1 MRSDAVGTTSWAR
14 PDITHGEGEEE
25 VTKME
30 INWSE
35 TATGWKRLVPA
46 GVLAALFVLGLATP
60 GAARPRVNVTIVPD
74 GTARITFGA
83 GTDAAETFEIR
94 GGALTVEPRV
104 SGDQTVTVEFGGQ
117 IYTGRIDLPESGQVQ
132 LIFDP
137 GAPQVLTVYAV
148 ALEEVTVSAERV
160 EANLQKVPIAVTAL
174 TSRDL
179 EERRILNIQQVSY
192 ETPNLWMEKN
202 TGTSSGSRA
211 AIRGIGEDE
220 SFFTSDTPVGIYID
234 DVYIPRQT
242 GAQFDLF
249 DVERIEVL
257 RGPQGTLYGRNT
269 SAGAIKIVTRQPGTR
284 PAFSVEGVFGSYA
297 QADVRGSATVPLA
310 GARASL
316 QLAGMRRGHRGYDI
330 NVVDGR
336 RVNDQDVRGGRAAI
350 RLMPSSSFNLL
361 VSGDYVEER
370 STPGYALGLVP
381 QPPLVNGVGMGPQD
395 LRQQVD
401 GDRDVH
407 TLASDLTNPL
417 NTILQRGLSATASYA
432 LGADIV
438 LKSVTAYRNL
448 YNLLLLDADGQVGN
462 NTFPQGTP
470 AASLPI
476 FHLFQ
481 DQSQR
486 QWSQEL
492 QLSGSIGSRVRM
504 IGGYFYFHERNAQ
517 ITENLI
523 FRASRGGNFT
533 DVSLETDSHA
543 VYGSVSLQPVP
554 QLSVTVGSRY
564 TRDTKDYAHR
574 LLQPSGAPALACV
587 GPTGAFLASSACPA
601 SAPPDARLVPVERF
615 LKPTFDGF
623 TPRFAVDYAVTPDH
637 VVYASASRG
646 FKSGAFDGRNTTPA
660 AILVLEPI
668 APETLWSYEGGLKS
682 DWFRNRVRVNV
693 AAFYNT
699 WNDLQG
705 SGTDQSGNFRRFSI
719 GDVSTKGVEI
729 ESRAVPVRG
738 LELTGQLSVLRT
750 AFSRVNFN
758 QAVDC
763 APFGTQN
770 KKLELKYSPHQS
782 FSLGARYTLPGAVA
796 GGTWSLSGTVSGK
809 TKFFHTACNAE
820 AGSED
825 GYVLGDLAISYETLR
840 GAVRI
845 TAAIENLWDEQYKIG
860 SFTFGAPLR
869 FQSVFLNPPR
879 RATVSVRYALR

>member
-1 MRSDAVGTTSWAR
+1 MDTARDTRRPSGGRWGRAVPGFVLSALVAVG
-14 PDITHGEGEEE
+14 
-25 VTKME
+25 
-30 INWSE
+30 
-35 TATGWKRLVPA
+35 
-46 GVLAALFVLGLATP
+46 FATP
-60 GAARPRVNVTIVPD
+60 AAARPRVNVTIVPI
-74 GTARITFGA
+74 GLARVTFAA
-83 GTDAAETFEIR
+83 GTDAAETYEIR
-94 GGALTVEPRV
+94 GGARTVEPRA
-104 SGDQTVTVEFGGQ
+104 SGLQTVTVEFGGQ
-117 IYTGRIDLPESGQVQ
+117 TYTGRVELPESGAVQ

-137 GAPQVLTVYAV
+137 GAPQVLTLYAV
-148 ALEEVTVSAERV
+148 ALEEITVSAERV
-160 EANLQKVPIAVTAL
+160 EANLQKVPITVTAL

-249 DVERIEVL
+249 EVERVEVL

-269 SAGAIKIVTRQPGTR
+269 SAGAIKIVTRQPGNR
-284 PAFSVEGVFGSYA
+284 AYASLEGVFGSYA
-297 QADVRGSATVPLA
+297 QADLRGSVTLPLA
-310 GARASL
+310 GGRVSL
-316 QLAGMRRGHRGYDI
+316 QLAGMRRGHDGYDV
-330 NVVDGR
+330 NLVDGR
-336 RVNDQDVRGGRAAI
+336 RVNDQDVRGGRLAV
-350 RLMPSSSFNLL
+350 RLLPRSSLDVLL
-361 VSGDYVEER
+361 AGDYLEER

-407 TLASDLTNPL
+407 TLVSDLTDPL
-417 NTILQRGLSATASYA
+417 NTIIQRGFSATVSQG
-432 LGADIV
+432 LGASFL
-438 LKSVTAYRNL
+438 LKSVTAHRTL

-462 NTFPQGTP
+462 NTFPAGTP

-481 DQSQR
+481 DQAQR

-492 QLSGSIGSRVRM
+492 QLSGSAGPRVRVL
-504 IGGYFYFHERNAQ
+504 GGYFYFHERNAQ
-517 ITENLI
+517 VTENLI
-523 FRASRGGNFT
+523 FRTSRGGNYT
-533 DVSLETDSHA
+533 DVTLETDSHA
-543 VYGSVSLQPVP
+543 IYGSVSVQPMTR
-554 QLSVTVGSRY
+554 LSVTVGSRY

-574 LLQPSGAPALACV
+574 LLQPSGAQALACV
-587 GPTGAFLASSACPA
+587 GPTGAFLAASACPV
-601 SAPPDARLVPVERF
+601 SAPPGARLVPVERF
-615 LKPTFDGF
+615 LKPVFDGF
-623 TPRFAVDYAVTPDH
+623 TPRFAVDYAVTPEH

-660 AILVLEPI
+660 AILALEPI

-682 DWFRNRVRVNV
+682 DWFRNRLRLNV
-693 AAFYNT
+693 TAFYNA

-719 GDVSTKGVEI
+719 GDVTTKGVEI
-729 ESRAVPVRG
+729 ESRAAPAPG

-750 AFSRVNFN
+750 GFSRVNFN
-758 QAVDC
+758 QAIDC
-763 APFGTQN
+763 APFGTGS
-770 KKLELKYSPHQS
+770 KKLELKFSPHQS
-782 FSLGARYTLPGAVA
+782 FSVGARYTLPAPIA
-796 GGTWSLSGTVSGK
+796 GGTWSVSGTVSGK

-825 GYVLGDLAISYETLR
+825 GYAIGDLAVSYETAR
-840 GAVRI
+840 GALRI
-845 TAAIENLWDEQYKIG
+845 TVAVENLWDEQYKIG
-860 SFTFGAPLR
+860 SFTFGVPLR

>member
-1 MRSDAVGTTSWAR
+1 MDTIWCTRRRDGGRWRRAVPGGVVA
-14 PDITHGEGEEE
+14 
-25 VTKME
+25 V
-30 INWSE
+30 
-35 TATGWKRLVPA
+35 LV
-46 GVLAALFVLGLATP
+46 VLGFAMP
-60 GAARPRVNVTIVPD
+60 VAARPRVNVTIVPD
-74 GTARITFGA
+74 GPARVTFAA
-83 GTDAAETFEIR
+83 GTDAAEIFEIR
-94 GGALTVEPRV
+94 GGALTVELRA
-104 SGDQTVTVEFGGQ
+104 SGEQTVTVEFGGQ
-117 IYTGRIDLPESGQVQ
+117 TYTGRVELPDSGQVQ

-148 ALEEVTVSAERV
+148 ALEEITVSAERV

-192 ETPNLWMEKN
+192 QTPNLWMEKN

-249 DVERIEVL
+249 EVERIEVL

-269 SAGAIKIVTRQPGTR
+269 SAGAIKIVTRQPDSR
-284 PAFSVEGVFGSYA
+284 PYASIEGIFGSYA
-297 QADVRGSATVPLA
+297 QADLRGSVTVPLA

-316 QLAGMRRGHRGYDI
+316 QVAGMRRGHRGYDV

-336 RVNDQDVRGGRAAI
+336 RVNDQDVRGGRAAM
-350 RLMPSSSFNLL
+350 RLMPRSSLNVLI
-361 VSGDYVEER
+361 SGDYIEER

-401 GDRDVH
+401 GDRNVR

-417 NTILQRGLSATASYA
+417 NTILQRGLSATVSYG
-432 LGADIV
+432 LGSTFV

-462 NTFPQGTP
+462 NTFPAGTP

-486 QWSQEL
+486 QWSHEL
-492 QLSGSIGSRVRM
+492 QLSGSVGPRVRL

-523 FRASRGGNFT
+523 FRATRGGNYS
-533 DVSLETDSHA
+533 DVTLETDSHA
-543 VYGSVSLQPVP
+543 VYGSLSVQPVSR
-554 QLSVTVGSRY
+554 LSVTVGSRY

-587 GPTGAFLASSACPA
+587 GPTGAFLAASACPA
-601 SAPPDARLVPVERF
+601 SAPTGARLVPVERF
-615 LKPTFDGF
+615 LKPDFDGF
-623 TPRFAVDYAVTPDH
+623 TPRFAVDYAVTPEH

-646 FKSGAFDGRNTTPA
+646 FKSGAFDGRNMTPA

-668 APETLWSYEGGLKS
+668 APENLWSYEGGLKS
-682 DWFRNRVRVNV
+682 DWFRNRLRLNV
-693 AAFYNT
+693 SAFYNT

-719 GDVSTKGVEI
+719 GDVTTKGVEI
-729 ESRAVPVRG
+729 ETRAVPAPG

-763 APFGTQN
+763 APFGTGS

-782 FSLGARYTLPGAVA
+782 YSVGARYTLPAPVA
-796 GGTWSLSGTVSGK
+796 GGTWSVSGTVSGK

-825 GYVLGDLAISYETLR
+825 GYALGDLAVSYETAR
-840 GAVRI
+840 GAIRI

-879 RATVSVRYALR
+879 RATVSVRYAFR